1 MAHCLGVNVGDKFYL
16 NEVPVTVRSFA
27 GYYAA
32 TVEVNGKTFDL
43 SDEESVEIYPSVLVS
58 CGQPQS
64 GKVDRFRALHQ
75 LIIDAPDSIE
85 IPVVHSFC
93 ERRSYPRRR
102 TN

>member
-1 MAHCLGVNVGDKFYL
+1 MSHSLGVHVGDKFYL
-16 NEVPVTVRSFA
+16 NDVPVTVRSFA

-58 CGQPQS
+58 CGQPKS

-75 LIIDAPDSIE
+75 LIIDAPHSIKT
-85 IPVVHSFC
+85 PVIQ
-93 ERRSYPRRR
+93 
-102 TN
+102 